1 MTTFVCFYDLT
12 RLIDYLLL
20 TLAHVFKKVPMH
32 LNVMS
37 KLNSIKIEFQSILI
51 LLRRMQKSLISQCD

>member
-20 TLAHVFKKVPMH
+20 TLAHVFKKSSDAFECYVFAKF
-32 LNVMS
+32 N
-37 KLNSIKIEFQSILI
+37 KN
-51 LLRRMQKSLISQCD
+51 

>member
-37 KLNSIKIEFQSILI
+37 LLNSIKIEF
-51 LLRRMQKSLISQCD
+51 